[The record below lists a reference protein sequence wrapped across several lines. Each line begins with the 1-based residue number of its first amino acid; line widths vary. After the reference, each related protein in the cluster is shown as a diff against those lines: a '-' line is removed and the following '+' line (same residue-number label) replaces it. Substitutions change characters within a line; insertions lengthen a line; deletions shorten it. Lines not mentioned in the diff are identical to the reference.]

1 MAVRKPLVQVA
12 GQIQQLQAGDS
23 IEHPDLYTRV
33 NNNAGAIVI
42 GQPVYVDGA
51 GSVDLAQADA
61 LATAEVLG
69 LVADVSIAAAA
80 SGGIATDGKL
90 TATTGQ
96 WDVVTGE
103 TGGLTPGA
111 KYFLDAATPGMLT
124 QTAPQT
130 DGEVIA
136 PVLVALSTTEAEIN
150 IDHTILL

>member
-12 GQIQQLQAGDS
+12 GQVQQLQAGDS

-33 NNNAGAIVI
+33 NNNAGAIII

-136 PVLVALSTTEAEIN
+136 PVIKALSTTEAEIN
-150 IDHTILL
+150 IEHTILL